1 MLWFK
6 NRNTTNNF
14 EVRDSS
20 RGTGKG
26 GLRLDDDTAEGDS
39 STRITSFDSD
49 GFTLSTD
56 PSVNGNTNSILAWSW
71 AANGGTRTTNTESGN
86 NPGGGYQANTTAG
99 FSIVDYTGTGA
110 AGTMAHGL
118 GAVPTFMIVKNRD
131 EAESMIGQLIFAS
144 ITESDPINLIS
155 PDLLGATVVA
165 DNGEIIGEL
174 VDMMSLPANDAYVIE
189 RGKKEVLIP
198 VIPEIVRSVDVKMG
212 LVTITPMD
220 GLLD

>member
-1 MLWFK
+1 MQKKVVSELSWK
-6 NRNTTNNF
+6 LLIRMRNKLFAIAKVTQASGLQG
-14 EVRDSS
+14 EV
-20 RGTGKG
+20 
-26 GLRLDDDTAEGDS
+26 GLRPLIRQFDDYVDKPLYIGFDVNLARDVKLEKVTGIDKKRRFLFEG
-39 STRITSFDSD
+39 
-49 GFTLSTD
+49 L
-56 PSVNGNTNSILAWSW
+56 
-71 AANGGTRTTNTESGN
+71 
-86 NPGGGYQANTTAG
+86 
-99 FSIVDYTGTGA
+99 
-110 AGTMAHGL
+110 
-118 GAVPTFMIVKNRD
+118 KNRD